1 MGTHPFGYNKLYKFE
16 VQNIKKTK
24 VMKKWLWRA
33 LGLLFVGFAYIGA
46 ITPGIPTTFFALL
59 AAWAFSKSSPELDK
73 WLHEHPWFG
82 KYLNNW
88 EKKRIYPHK
97 GRVMM
102 VVVMSISLIS
112 MSLTIPLRIVG
123 YAAFTF
129 ILICIW
135 AFRYPG
141 SEKEYNRRVK
151 EGKKIGWLK

>member
-1 MGTHPFGYNKLYKFE
+1 
-16 VQNIKKTK
+16 
-24 VMKKWLWRA
+24 MKKWLWRA

-46 ITPGIPTTFFALL
+46 ITPGVPTTFFALL
-59 AAWAFSKSSPELDK
+59 AAWAFSKSSPELDR
-73 WLHEHPWFG
+73 WLHQHPWFG

-88 EKKRIYPHK
+88 EKKRIYPQK

-102 VVVMSISLIS
+102 VVVMCISLIS
-112 MSLTIPLRIVG
+112 MYFTVPLRVVG

-129 ILICIW
+129 TLICIW

-141 SEKEYNRRVK
+141 SEAEYDRRVK

>member
-1 MGTHPFGYNKLYKFE
+1 
-16 VQNIKKTK
+16 
-24 VMKKWLWRA
+24 MKKWLWRA

-59 AAWAFSKSSPELDK
+59 AAWAFSKSSPKLDK

-88 EKKRIYPHK
+88 EKKRIYPQR
-97 GRVMM
+97 GRVAM
-102 VVVMSISLIS
+102 VVVMCISLIS
-112 MSLTIPLRIVG
+112 MFFTVPLRVVG

-129 ILICIW
+129 ALIVIW

-141 SEKEYNRRVK
+141 SVEEYDRRVK

>member
-1 MGTHPFGYNKLYKFE
+1 
-16 VQNIKKTK
+16 
-24 VMKKWLWRA
+24 MKKWLWRA

-46 ITPGIPTTFFALL
+46 ITPGVPTTFFALL

-88 EKKRIYPHK
+88 EKKRIYPQK

-112 MSLTIPLRIVG
+112 MFFTVPLRVVG

-129 ILICIW
+129 LLICIW

-141 SEKEYNRRVK
+141 SEEEYDRRVK

>member
-1 MGTHPFGYNKLYKFE
+1 
-16 VQNIKKTK
+16 
-24 VMKKWLWRA
+24 MKKWLWRA

-46 ITPGIPTTFFALL
+46 ITPGVPTTFFALL

-88 EKKRIYPHK
+88 EKKRIYPQK

-112 MSLTIPLRIVG
+112 MFFTVPLRVVG

-129 ILICIW
+129 LLICIW

-141 SEKEYNRRVK
+141 SEEEYDKRVK

>member
-1 MGTHPFGYNKLYKFE
+1 
-16 VQNIKKTK
+16 
-24 VMKKWLWRA
+24 MKKWLWRA

-97 GRVMM
+97 GRIAM

-112 MSLTIPLRIVG
+112 MFFTVPLRVVG

-129 ILICIW
+129 LLICIW

-141 SEKEYNRRVK
+141 SEEEYDRRVK
-151 EGKKIGWLK
+151 VGKKIGWFK

>member
-1 MGTHPFGYNKLYKFE
+1 
-16 VQNIKKTK
+16 
-24 VMKKWLWRA
+24 MKKWLWRA

-46 ITPGIPTTFFALL
+46 ITPGVPTTFFALL

-123 YAAFTF
+123 YAALTF
-129 ILICIW
+129 LLICIW